1 VKPEKAQPAGIRQKV
16 HAVDRDRVVHY
27 RFLDMKKKKT
37 MLLRQVSESPPGADQ
52 QPPTGH
58 STRAYRKAG

>member
-1 VKPEKAQPAGIRQKV
+1 
-16 HAVDRDRVVHY
+16 
-27 RFLDMKKKKT
+27 MKKKKT